1 MLSAYGISRSGNR
14 AEAILD
20 GILGRIMHSETSDN
34 GVIFVWQP
42 EQKPDE
48 YNVYRVSEQNENR
61 RNIDDVSSKEILNAA
76 IQVLSEQ
83 GGMQKNLTLLKK
95 VPKSSVLQEQARLLI
110 QQSVF
115 AVDNAIKK
123 TANLLYRRTEKN
135 YR

>member
-1 MLSAYGISRSGNR
+1 MSKKALYKSVLSAYGISRSGNR

-61 RNIDDVSSKEILNAA
+61 RNIDDISSKEILNAV

-83 GGMQKNLTLLKK
+83 GGMQKSDPVSYTHLDVYKRQLLNI
-95 VPKSSVLQEQARLLI
+95 SSCI
-110 QQSVF
+110 
-115 AVDNAIKK
+115 
-123 TANLLYRRTEKN
+123 T
-135 YR
+135 